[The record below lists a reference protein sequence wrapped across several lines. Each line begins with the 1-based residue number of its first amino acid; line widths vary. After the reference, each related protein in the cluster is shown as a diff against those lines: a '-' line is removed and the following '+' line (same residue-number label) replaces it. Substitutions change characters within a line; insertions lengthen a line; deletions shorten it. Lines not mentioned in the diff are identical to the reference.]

1 MPRHWKATL
10 TLSEL
15 KPQQWRTVLIM
26 SMNACEYFWSG
37 VKLHLLSHAA
47 TPKSELNKI
56 LSKAAAVANIFKHLF
71 DYGTVEL
78 V

>member
-1 MPRHWKATL
+1 
-10 TLSEL
+10 
-15 KPQQWRTVLIM
+15 LIM

>member
-1 MPRHWKATL
+1 MALESDLDIIRTKAAAVAN
-10 TLSEL
+10 SFDH
-15 KPQQWRTVLIM
+15 V
-26 SMNACEYFWSG
+26 CEYFWSG